1 MSRRNLSP
9 RSMKRLMKNLKVE
22 EIDAEE
28 VIIRTKDEEIVI
40 TNPNVSLTN
49 MQGVDVY
56 QIVGNTTRRS
66 RGSST
71 SSLPPFDAS
80 SLKEKDIQL
89 VAKNAGVSEDVAKDA
104 LIRTRGDLA
113 AAIMYLRSKK
123 K

>member
-56 QIVGNTTRRS
+56 QIVGNTIRRP
-66 RGSST
+66 RGGSST
-71 SSLPPFDAS
+71 VEISFDPS
-80 SLKEKDIQL
+80 TLKEKDIQL
-89 VAKNAGVSEDVAKDA
+89 VAKNANVSEEEARNA
-104 LIRTRGDLA
+104 LIQTKGDLA
-113 AAIMYLRSKK
+113 AAIMYLRTKK